1 MMSRD
6 SFTMTDALAPFG
18 SVVLSV
24 PHAGRDYDP
33 ALLAKLRVPEA
44 SIRGLED
51 RYADRLAETAIA
63 AGVPTIVAHAPRLVI
78 DLNRGPDDLD
88 HDYVADSPRTGAPTS
103 ARARSGLGLIPT
115 RLWGVGSLWRGPFNA
130 FDVAARLRQV
140 HSPYH
145 EAIDAALAAARLRW
159 GTALLVDL
167 HSMPPIGGAESPD
180 IVIGDRFGASAG
192 SILTAIAESHFKGLG
207 FRVAINAPYAGGYI
221 VTRHA
226 RPLANI
232 HALQIEVSR
241 SLYLDAAL
249 DEVGPGL
256 TRMQGVILGLVRSL
270 TDELTAR
277 ISQAAE

>member
-1 MMSRD
+1 MLHD
-6 SFTMTDALAPFG
+6 SFTMTDAIAPFG
-18 SVVLSV
+18 PVVLSV

-44 SIRGLED
+44 SVRGLED

-63 AGVPTIVAHAPRLVI
+63 AGVPTIVAHAPRLLV
-78 DLNRGPDDLD
+78 DLNRAPDDLD

-115 RLWGVGSLWRGPFNA
+115 RLWGVGSLWRGPFSA
-130 FDVAARLRQV
+130 LDVAARLHQV

-167 HSMPPIGGAESPD
+167 HSMPPIGGAEAPD

-192 SILTAIAESHFKGLG
+192 SHLTAIAESYFRGLG
-207 FRVAINAPYAGGYI
+207 FHVAINVPYAGGYI

-226 RPLANI
+226 RPLANV
-232 HALQIEVSR
+232 HALQVEVSR
-241 SLYLDAAL
+241 TLYLDAAL

-256 TRMQGVILGLVRSL
+256 MRMQRVTLDLVRSL
-270 TDELTAR
+270 TQELVAG
-277 ISQAAE
+277 IAQAAE